1 MWCGVEFTRY
11 GVDVMWWGVDFSRMN
26 GDVQRIDAR

>member
-1 MWCGVEFTRY
+1 MWCGVEFTRC
-11 GVDVMWWGVDFSRMN
+11 GVDVMWWGIDFSRMN